1 MHLRSDSKL
10 YTYIFILPAVMF
22 ILFALLTVAS

>member
-10 YTYIFILPAVMF
+10 YTYIFIAPVIMLLIFAYVMV
-22 ILFALLTVAS
+22 IS